1 MFKLAI
7 DFGARN
13 VKVAGMADGKLQMD
27 TFKSLATQS
36 VFGHTNVVSYKGT
49 HVALGS
55 GDSLIEQDK
64 TERKYIEQ
72 TILLSA
78 YKVFSKHDL
87 NNIAVDLGVGLPI
100 HTYKS
105 TKKAKLQL
113 KLDNLIGTTI
123 VGTVDNKSIKVK
135 INSARIF
142 AEGYSSFISV
152 SGDIP
157 KAPTTFIDWGY
168 KTTDVVSLAIEDG
181 EWSLQQVHTVSAGI
195 FDILSIM
202 KESLYNN
209 DVDLSQSEIDQ
220 YLRTTP
226 IIPSQH
232 GSVSLKQY
240 LVKGKPVVDKV
251 FQELKVV
258 MPNILSSNIYM
269 CGGGTDIAEELI
281 GNDYQNIFKLPNEKK
296 SLYAN
301 VLGYLLQIA

>member
-1 MFKLAI
+1 MKLAV
-7 DFGARN
+7 DLGARN
-13 VKVAGMADGKLQMD
+13 VKVIGMVEDKVHMD
-27 TFKSLATQS
+27 TFKSLATTS
-36 VFGHTNVVSYKGT
+36 VFGQKDVVDYKGT
-49 HVALGS
+49 QVALGV

-72 TILLSA
+72 TILLA
-78 YKVFSKHDL
+78 AFKVFSKHDL
-87 NNIAVDLGVGLPI
+87 NNLIIDLGVGLPI

-113 KLDNLIGTTI
+113 KLDSL
-123 VGTVDNKSIKVK
+123 VGTDLKGLIDGKPICVK
-135 INSARIF
+135 INSAKIL
-142 AEGYSSFISV
+142 AEGYSAFLSV
-152 SGDIP
+152 SNEIP

-168 KTTDVVSLAIEDG
+168 KTTDVVNLALEDG
-181 EWSLQQVHTVSAGI
+181 NWVLQQVHTVPVGI

-226 IIPSQH
+226 VIPSQH
-232 GSVSLKQY
+232 GSISLKQY
-240 LVKGKPVVDKV
+240 LTKGKPIVDKV

-258 MPNILSSNIYM
+258 MPNILSTNIYM
-269 CGGGTDIAEELI
+269 CGGGTDIAQELI
-281 GNDYQNIFKLPNEKK
+281 GNDYSNIFTLPNEKK

-301 VLGYLLQIA
+301 AVGYLLQI